1 MRAHIVTALEGF
13 IERGEMWD
21 RPAMEGL
28 VNLLEAETD
37 ETGDRI
43 PLMLAK
49 VFAALLLRMGMMP
62 IDPHLSV
69 DVQAHVYQRLYKVLE
84 AAYDG
89 LPAAEMRTRIEVFQ
103 RRLSRMIVDEDP
115 RPVPGDVATR

>member
-1 MRAHIVTALEGF
+1 MRPEVVEALEGF

-21 RPAMEGL
+21 EQAMEHM
-28 VNLLEAETD
+28 VDFLEGQSV

-49 VFAALLLRMGMMP
+49 VFAAILLRMKMAP
-62 IDPHLSV
+62 IDKHLAF

-84 AAYDG
+84 ATYDD
-89 LPAAEMRTRIEVFQ
+89 LPEAEVRTRIEVFH

-115 RPVPGDVATR
+115 RPVSG

>member
-1 MRAHIVTALEGF
+1 MRPHIVEALEGF

-21 RPAMEGL
+21 REAMERL
-28 VNLLEAETD
+28 LDLLESESI

-49 VFAALLLRMGMMP
+49 VFAAVLLRMRMAP
-62 IDPHLSV
+62 IDKHLAF
-69 DVQAHVYQRLYKVLE
+69 DVEAHVYQRLYKVLE
-84 AAYDG
+84 AVYDD
-89 LPAAEMRTRIEVFQ
+89 LPDSEVRTRIEVFN

-115 RPVPGDVATR
+115 RPVSESS